1 MMIADRAMRPHT
13 VVILLIAILAIAQ
26 PHPAL
31 ASADR
36 VTTEVTLYA
45 HTDPSATS
53 VGGRVLSLSGNAT
66 SRDFAD
72 VRQGL
77 AFTLVPPLSAPLH
90 ILGTIGVF
98 VWLRAQEGVRGTL
111 RVAISEV
118 TANASVVEIR
128 SASVTVGPPS
138 LPYQV
143 IFGLGTVD
151 WTVEAGSTVRFE
163 AQFTPTRQ
171 IPVMM
176 LWDDPSAP
184 TRLTLQ
190 VESIPRI
197 TIRVHDESGRV
208 STIFPEN
215 ESGIVRLISQTS
227 VEDPFHGTNVK
238 TVSLS
243 LVNAS
248 GFFLIRDTPMNLTS
262 RTDVPFRLDYALPIE
277 IRTGSYDVTVS
288 VVDAANRIFLTTE
301 RIIITSFHTLI
312 LRMID
317 PQSRPIPDLNI
328 SIFAIGQLVG
338 EVTTNSSGIAT
349 IQVPSSAAVGAL
361 SLLVRRMAILIYSQV
376 IDVASDTILHL
387 ELPFYDWAIAV
398 HLRSL
403 DLPVSGA
410 KVDLYLNG
418 TLVATALS
426 DSNGVA
432 RFASIPL
439 GEYEVSVIS
448 ILGSTRFFNVT
459 HSRELGATALELPV
473 MAGISE
479 DAMLILGAVTVAT
492 VFGVYAVARRR
503 VTRRRFRN
511 VAELLGGTI
520 PRAIVMMIVGPSGS
534 GKSVLLQN
542 MLADSLRD
550 GRSCVYV
557 SNAELPSRI
566 RDQLAKLGF
575 DAQVCERERKLRFVD
590 AYSGT
595 TEASSPERHSVPSP
609 NDLTSLGIQLTS
621 CIEELGGVADV
632 FLDSLTPIAMS
643 ASPERS
649 LDFLRYYGART
660 TKSGGSFLYVTTTT
674 IGPELL
680 GRFEEASDCV
690 LQTEGSVSTRRIRG
704 RLLVKKARG
713 IEHEHD
719 WLGFKITQKGRM
731 EFLSLPGS
739 ER

>member
-1 MMIADRAMRPHT
+1 
-13 VVILLIAILAIAQ
+13 
-26 PHPAL
+26 
-31 ASADR
+31 
-36 VTTEVTLYA
+36 
-45 HTDPSATS
+45 
-53 VGGRVLSLSGNAT
+53 
-66 SRDFAD
+66 
-72 VRQGL
+72 
-77 AFTLVPPLSAPLH
+77 LH

-111 RVAISEV
+111 RVAISEA

-128 SASVTVGPPS
+128 SASVTVGLPS

-151 WTVEAGSTVRFE
+151 WTAEAGSTVRFE

-190 VESIPRI
+190 VESIPRV

-215 ESGIVRLISQTS
+215 ESGIVRLISQVS
-227 VEDPFHGTNVK
+227 VEDAFHGTNVK

-277 IRTGSYDVTVS
+277 IRAGSYDVTVS

-338 EVTTNSSGIAT
+338 EVTTNSSGMAT

-376 IDVASDTILHL
+376 IDVALDTTLTL
-387 ELPFYDWAIAV
+387 VLPLYDWAIAV
-398 HLRSL
+398 RLRIL

-432 RFASIPL
+432 RFASIAL

-459 HSRELGATALELPV
+459 HSRELGATALEV
-473 MAGISE
+473 E

-503 VTRRRFRN
+503 VARRRFRN

-542 MLADSLRD
+542 ILADSLRD

-566 RDQLAKLGF
+566 RDQLAKMGF
-575 DAQVCERERKLRFVD
+575 DAQACERERKLRFVD

-595 TEASSPERHSVPSP
+595 TEAASPERHSVPSP
-609 NDLTSLGIQLTS
+609 TDLTSLGIQLTS

-660 TKSGGSFLYVTTTT
+660 TKSGGSFLYVATTT
-674 IGPELL
+674 IGPESL